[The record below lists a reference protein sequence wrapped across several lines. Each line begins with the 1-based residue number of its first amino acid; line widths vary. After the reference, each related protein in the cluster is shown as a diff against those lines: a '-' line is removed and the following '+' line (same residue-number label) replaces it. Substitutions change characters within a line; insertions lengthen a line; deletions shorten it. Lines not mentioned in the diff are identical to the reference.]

1 MITRSSSLRRLGFVA
16 AGVLTVLAGAAGAGL
31 LYAGSLRM
39 AAALLGIRVAFRQ
52 VAQISTAELAA
63 WRADPTR
70 PTPLLLDVREPGEF
84 AVSHLAG
91 ARNVPWESDWSTL
104 LKETPK
110 TQPIVVYCSIG
121 YRSSALARKLQ
132 AAGFVEVVNLE
143 GSIFKWASESRPL
156 IRPDGSA
163 ARVVHPYD
171 ASWGRLIAPSLRA
184 PLP

>member
-1 MITRSSSLRRLGFVA
+1 MLMGTMA
-16 AGVLTVLAGAAGAGL
+16 AAL

-52 VAQISTAELAA
+52 VEQLSTAELAA
-63 WRADPTR
+63 WLADPSR
-70 PTPLLLDVREPGEF
+70 SPPLLLDVRAPGEF

-91 ARNVPWESDWSTL
+91 SRNLPWESDWHTL

-110 TQPIVVYCSIG
+110 GQPIVVYCSIG
-121 YRSSALARKLQ
+121 YRSSVLARRLQ
-132 AAGFVEVVNLE
+132 AAGFVRVLNLE
-143 GSIFKWASESRPL
+143 GSIFKWASERRPM
-156 IRPDGSA
+156 IRQDGSA

-171 ASWGRLIAPSLRA
+171 AYWGRLIAPSLRA